1 MIHQLLVLI
10 VIIATLSI
18 LSGATIAV
26 PASTA
31 ALENNNNIQ
40 HISGSVHDCS
50 EGANGC
56 AGNVYCD
63 LNDKGSCYDR
73 NEGNDDGSSTDP
85 QSSTYEGSANPQPP
99 LYK

>member
-1 MIHQLLVLI
+1 MIDQLLVLI
-10 VIIATLSI
+10 VIIATLEI
-18 LSGATIAV
+18 LFVVTIAV
-26 PASTA
+26 PSGTTA
-31 ALENNNNIQ
+31 LANKNIQ
-40 HISGSVHDCS
+40 YISSSVNDCS

-56 AGNVYCD
+56 GGNVYCD

-85 QSSTYEGSANPQPP
+85 QSATYKGSANPQPP

>member
-1 MIHQLLVLI
+1 MIYQLLTLI

-18 LSGATIAV
+18 LFGATIAV
-26 PASTA
+26 PAGTA
-31 ALENNNNIQ
+31 ALANNNIQ
-40 HISGSVHDCS
+40 RVSSSGHDCS

-56 AGNVYCD
+56 GGNVYCD
-63 LNDKGSCYDR
+63 FNDKGSCYDR

-85 QSSTYEGSANPQPP
+85 QSSTYEGGANPQPP

>member
-10 VIIATLSI
+10 VIIATLAI
-18 LSGATIAV
+18 LSVVTIAV
-26 PASTA
+26 PSGTA
-31 ALENNNNIQ
+31 ALENNNIQ
-40 HISGSVHDCS
+40 HVSSSVHDCS

>member
-1 MIHQLLVLI
+1 MIHQFLVLI

-18 LSGATIAV
+18 LSWATIAV
-26 PASTA
+26 PSGTP
-31 ALENNNNIQ
+31 ALAKNSIQ
-40 HISGSVHDCS
+40 HVSSSVYDCS
-50 EGANGC
+50 EGSIGC

-63 LNDKGSCYDR
+63 LNDMGSCYDR

-85 QSSTYEGSANPQPP
+85 QSSTYEGGVIPQPP

>member
-1 MIHQLLVLI
+1 MLHQLLTLI

-18 LSGATIAV
+18 LAGATIAG
-26 PASTA
+26 ASGTA
-31 ALENNNNIQ
+31 ALANNNIQ
-40 HISGSVHDCS
+40 HISSSANDCS

-56 AGNVYCD
+56 GGNAYCD
-63 LNDKGSCYDR
+63 LKGKGSCYDR

-85 QSSTYEGSANPQPP
+85 QSSTYEGVANPQPP